1 MGLVAVINRA
11 TGFWTLN
18 LLFVLLFV
26 AIPSSSISG
35 EHWESMKAFL
45 FDTGNSKQSY
55 SSKVVV
61 LPSETTG

>member
-26 AIPSSSISG
+26 AIPSSSISWRALG
-35 EHWESMKAFL
+35 INEGFSL
-45 FDTGNSKQSY
+45 
-55 SSKVVV
+55 
-61 LPSETTG
+61 